1 MTEIIGLTQLAKQG
15 RVSVFEHF
23 VTEQDITKLLA
34 KLEKTDKDD
43 SKRPSILAE
52 LKFITDMSE
61 FERDAPFS
69 YYKKLAEQFCKE
81 HLNNTPKKFI
91 QILFENF
98 QNYGQ
103 PKNYIKRIVDNLI
116 SDEDKMQWK
125 KDSIRLKILKQFIKY
140 AGYFRYEKIIQDKT
154 GAERK
159 RTVSIVDGES
169 YIKSYIREKT
179 GKTFVTDADVLEFID
194 DNIFET
200 YSAELKNTTD
210 ELKKQIDE
218 LEKTFN
224 RLTADKKAKEEEII
238 QTETQKNEL
247 EKEIENF
254 NKNHDKAVK
263 KINGK
268 IQTIEKR
275 IVKAQENEKKQIETL
290 SALSGNKGKI
300 PEKQLQEQILR
311 VKAVRDN
318 LRIEIFESQK
328 ELEALRNSLIEAES
342 ETEQK
347 IKESEQKNEELSRK
361 LVNLKA
367 ELEKLNGEI
376 TDEQNRIKNDVNR
389 LKERIKSARD
399 KYRLLQMADDISD
412 GHFRNGG
419 ATKKHL
425 YLFAMA
431 FDMKYFPLNNP
442 KESNEN
448 SDSIIKSQA
457 DIYDIEKNL
466 FVDFYNNNIMRFVSD
481 EYEEKANAF
490 ELDPSGQGINYKNFA
505 EMIYIYYIYQNMPAT
520 EKIKKSNEMIERWKG
535 HRLPHVY
542 STVLYK
548 QMFTYEIVNMSED
561 KFDKFIEKNYDCRCT
576 TPILAQNSQNTAFE
590 IYSSIVKNINENLAE
605 EEKQRSALQK
615 EYDKAKKNLEKLK
628 EEKADQK
635 KMKTARKACEEAK
648 NDLEDF
654 KAQMITPDYGLFFED
669 ISVGKEKLF
678 ETLKKSFKIE
688 DKDELKKLKQFVNV
702 LCGMHHFIGKKSSK
716 GIKLLKIDKKEAV
729 TRTALI
735 IAFYY
740 RYNMKTL
747 TEYDEEKSFVDVY
760 HDYCN
765 EDDENSLN
773 SLLKKAGYQPVSD
786 KNIFDMAVIFSSY
799 SYLND

>member
-15 RVSVFEHF
+15 RMSVFEHF
-23 VTEQDITKLLA
+23 VTEEDITKLIARLKNTA
-34 KLEKTDKDD
+34 EDG
-43 SKRPSILAE
+43 SERPSILAE
-52 LKFITDMSE
+52 LKFITNMSE
-61 FERDAPFS
+61 FEKDAPLS
-69 YYKKLAEQFCKE
+69 YYEELAEQFCEKC
-81 HLNNTPKKFI
+81 LNDTPKKFI

-103 PKNYIKRIVDNLI
+103 PKDYMRRIVDNLL

-169 YIKSYIREKT
+169 YIKSYIKGKT

-218 LEKTFN
+218 LEKTLN
-224 RLTADKKAKEEEII
+224 KLTANKKIIEEEMI
-238 QTETQKNEL
+238 QTETQKNKL

-290 SALSGNKGKI
+290 SALSGNKGKT
-300 PEKQLQEQILR
+300 PEKQLQEQILK

-328 ELEALRNSLIEAES
+328 ELEALRNSLIEAKA

-347 IKESEQKNEELSRK
+347 IKESEQKIKESEQKIEELSGK
-361 LVNLKA
+361 LVNL
-367 ELEKLNGEI
+367 NREI

-399 KYRLLQMADDISD
+399 KYRLLQMADDIAD
-412 GHFRNGG
+412 GSFRGGG
-419 ATKKHL
+419 ATKKQL
-425 YLFAMA
+425 YLLAMA
-431 FDMKYFPLNNP
+431 FNMKYFPEKP
-442 KESNEN
+442 VEKPEN
-448 SDSIIKSQA
+448 KDDTLKSQA

-505 EMIYIYYIYQNMPAT
+505 EMIYIYYIYQDMPAT
-520 EKIKKSNEMIERWKG
+520 EKIKKSNEMIERWRG

-561 KFDKFIEKNYDCRCT
+561 KFDKFIEKNYDCRCV

-615 EYDKAKKNLEKLK
+615 QYEKATKQLKKLK
-628 EEKADQK
+628 EESADQK
-635 KMKTARKACEEAK
+635 KIKTERKACEEAK

-740 RYNMKTL
+740 HYNMKTL
-747 TEYDEEKSFVDVY
+747 TEYDEEKSFIDVY
-760 HDYCN
+760 HDYTT
-765 EDDENSLN
+765 ETDENSLN
-773 SLLKKAGYQPVSD
+773 SMLKKAGYQPVSD